1 MMMMQ
6 CVCVCIGAG
15 DLSPFDFFRQEAN
28 NQDAV
33 VRTDAMKMVGI
44 VSALMGPEKTRS
56 DMVAF
61 LQTKMEDLDQVLLV
75 MAEKLEKF
83 LPLVGGPEHAHALIP
98 LFEPLCDIEEV
109 TVRDAA
115 ANSCAK
121 ILKQLGPQHKNQ
133 IISYFEFFKRLSNEE
148 SGEVF
153 YSRVSSCRMVTELYV
168 LLNDADK
175 AILRE
180 IYGRLCR
187 DELPIVRRGG
197 ALVFQNFS
205 KLVDTELLTN
215 EFLTLLKT
223 FLADESQ
230 TVQVI
235 GVENLASYSALLK
248 KGNATSILT
257 ADILPMVKSYAD
269 DHSWRIRQALVK
281 GFGQFA
287 SVFLAAEVSTDVLP
301 SLGHLAL
308 DPEPDVRTLAVQEF
322 VPFLD
327 VVGSVQ
333 FISEF
338 APVAQQLVEDPV
350 NQVRKLLSELC
361 VDILG
366 KVEPEIVSAHLSD
379 LIIKFMND
387 EDPLVRLRIIKKLD
401 IIAKEAESLCTRLT
415 ENLKSMFNHSNW
427 RLRKGLVEAMPS
439 VVQHMGQDY
448 FVDHFLNHS
457 LLLVKDGVEEVRI
470 AACEAL
476 AKIASITEIAWVYDR
491 IFPTFKS
498 LANEDYL
505 TRLTMM
511 TALERFLALE
521 QVQDRFQ
528 SECVAQIVAM
538 STDKVPN
545 VRLRAAQALHFAL
558 RAANETN
565 HLGLL
570 KEQMLSALNDLQ
582 NDKDKDVRYFATHA
596 KSA

>member
-1 MMMMQ
+1 M
-6 CVCVCIGAG
+6 I
-15 DLSPFDFFRQEAN
+15 
-28 NQDAV
+28 
-33 VRTDAMKMVGI
+33 
-44 VSALMGPEKTRS
+44 
-56 DMVAF
+56 
-61 LQTKMEDLDQVLLV
+61 
-75 MAEKLEKF
+75 
-83 LPLVGGPEHAHALIP
+83 
-98 LFEPLCDIEEV
+98 
-109 TVRDAA
+109 
-115 ANSCAK
+115 
-121 ILKQLGPQHKNQ
+121 
-133 IISYFEFFKRLSNEE
+133 
-148 SGEVF
+148 
-153 YSRVSSCRMVTELYV
+153 TELYV

-187 DELPIVRRGG
+187 DELPIVRRAGSL
-197 ALVFQNFS
+197 AFQNFC
-205 KLVDTELLTN
+205 KLVDSEILSN

-223 FLADESQ
+223 ILADESQ
-230 TVQVI
+230 VIQVI
-235 GVENLASYSALLK
+235 GVENLASYSTLLK
-248 KGNATSILT
+248 KCNATAILSNE
-257 ADILPMVKSYAD
+257 ILPMVKNYSD
-269 DHSWRIRQALVK
+269 DHSWRTRQSLVK

-287 SVFLAAEVSTDVLP
+287 LVFLPAEVSSEVLT
-301 SLGHLAL
+301 SLGHMAL

-322 VPFLD
+322 APFLD
-327 VVGSVQ
+327 VVGSTQ
-333 FISEF
+333 FIAEF

-350 NQVRKLLSELC
+350 NQVRKLLSEIC

-366 KVEPEIVSAHLSD
+366 KVGPEIVSAHLSD

-387 EDPLVRLRIIKKLD
+387 EDPLVRLRIIKKLN
-401 IIAKEAESLCTRLT
+401 IVAEESESLCTRLT

-439 VVQHMGQDY
+439 VVQHMGPDY

-470 AACEAL
+470 ASCEAL
-476 AKIASITEIAWVYDR
+476 AKIAAISDINWVYER

-521 QVQDRFQ
+521 NVQDRFQ
-528 SECVAQIVAM
+528 SECVAQIISM

-545 VRLRAAQALHFAL
+545 VRLRAAQALHYSLAS
-558 RAANETN
+558 ASSSN

-570 KEQMLSALNDLQ
+570 KDQLLSALNDLQ

-596 KSA
+596 KLSA

>member
-1 MMMMQ
+1 MF
-6 CVCVCIGAG
+6 IY
-15 DLSPFDFFRQEAN
+15 SSFDFLYLYL
-28 NQDAV
+28 
-33 VRTDAMKMVGI
+33 
-44 VSALMGPEKTRS
+44 SH
-56 DMVAF
+56 F
-61 LQTKMEDLDQVLLV
+61 LFHLAKMEDMDQVLLV
-75 MAEKLEKF
+75 LAEKLEKF
-83 LPLVGGPEHAHALIP
+83 LPLVGGPDHAHVLIP

-115 ANSCAK
+115 AYSCAK

-133 IISYFEFFKRLSNEE
+133 IISYFEFFKRISNEE
-148 SGEVF
+148 SGEIF

-187 DELPIVRRGG
+187 DELPIVRRAA
-197 ALVFQNFS
+197 ALSFQNFA
-205 KLVDTELLTN
+205 KLVDSEILCN
-215 EFLTLLKT
+215 EFLALLKT
-223 FLADESQ
+223 LLADESQ
-230 TVQVI
+230 VIQAI
-235 GVENLASYSALLK
+235 GVECLNSFSVLLK
-248 KGNATSILT
+248 KCNAVSILST
-257 ADILPMVKSYAD
+257 EILPLVKSYSD
-269 DHSWRIRQALVK
+269 DHSWRIRLALVK

-287 SVFLAAEVSTDVLP
+287 TVFMPAEVSTDVLP

-308 DPEPDVRTLAVQEF
+308 DPEPDVRTLTISEF

-327 VVGSVQ
+327 VVGSTQ
-333 FISEF
+333 FIAEF

-366 KVEPEIVSAHLSD
+366 KVSPEIVSAHLSD

-387 EDPLVRLRIIKKLD
+387 EDPLVRLRIIKKLN
-401 IIAKEAESLCTRLT
+401 IIAEESESLCTRLT

-439 VVQHMGQDY
+439 VVQHMGPDY

-476 AKIASITEIAWVYDR
+476 ARIAGITDINWAYER

-505 TRLTMM
+505 TRLNMM

-521 QVQDRFQ
+521 NVQDRFQ
-528 SECVAQIVAM
+528 SECVAQIIAM

-545 VRLRAAQALHFAL
+545 VRLRAAQALNYSL
-558 RAANETN
+558 NSAAISN
-565 HLGLL
+565 HLGVL
-570 KEQMLSALNDLQ
+570 KDQMLSALNDLQ

-596 KSA
+596 KAASK